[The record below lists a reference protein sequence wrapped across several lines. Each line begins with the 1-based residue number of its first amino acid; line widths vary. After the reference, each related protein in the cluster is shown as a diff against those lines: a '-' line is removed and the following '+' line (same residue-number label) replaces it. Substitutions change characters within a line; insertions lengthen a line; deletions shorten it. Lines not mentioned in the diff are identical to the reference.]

1 MNRATRISVCILCAA
16 VAGALLFRLPRLNER
31 PMHPD
36 EAVQAAKTCRLYE
49 TGDYRYDPHE
59 HHGPS
64 LYYLALP
71 SVRIVGK
78 GNVEEA
84 DDTTFRLVP
93 VLFGAGLVL
102 LVGLMWDGLG
112 RAAALVAALF
122 TAISPAM
129 VYYSRYYIQE
139 TLLVFFT
146 FLALAA
152 GWRYVRSRSVWWAL
166 VAGAAVGLMHATKE
180 TWILSVGAMLV
191 ALGLT
196 VVWSRRTGQEEA
208 PAAPARGVPPTRTRR
223 AIVGWHL
230 AGAVA
235 VAAIVSAIF
244 YSSFFKHPA
253 GVLDSFR
260 AYVTYLTRGGGDSIH
275 VHPWHYYLGVLALA
289 KDGAWGGWSDLPS
302 VLCDAGP
309 IWTEGLILAL
319 AAVGVV
325 AAVTRKGA
333 SGASAGLLRFL
344 AIYTVV
350 LTAVYS
356 VIPYKTPW
364 CALGFLHGMILLAG
378 VGAVALVRW
387 LRCLPL
393 QALGC
398 AVLAVGTV
406 HLGWEAHRTAF
417 RLHSDWRNPYA
428 YAQTYPS
435 MFRLIERVEDLAKV
449 HPDGHR
455 MLVKVISPENYWP
468 VPWYLR
474 QFERV
479 GYWDAP
485 PADADAPVIIASA
498 EIAETL
504 DRRLRN
510 QYQEALF
517 GLRPGAF
524 LVLYVQKDLWKA
536 YLARPAA
543 SAGTQGDATLAEP
556 KALSVAARRSRP
568 AGRIHRLSH
577 RAMGTS
583 FDIFVAGREL
593 SYAQAAAEEA
603 FGELDRLEQELSRFN
618 PASDVSQIN
627 RLARG
632 QSVAVGHATIE
643 CLRTAARIHAETGG
657 AFDATIGRLTAC
669 WKTRSG
675 GARTPTG
682 DDLDPFWGDALS
694 RTGMNLLEI
703 DESRHAVGVKADGVR
718 IDLGGIG
725 KGYALEQMAAI
736 LRDWDIESALVS
748 SGGSTVLALGVPT
761 SSDSP
766 AAGRRGWK
774 VSLGDAS
781 APVGIIG
788 SVRIRGRALSGSAA
802 PPDDRHIIDPRTG
815 RPVTD
820 KLGAWA
826 AAPSAAVADAL
837 STAFMVMSPDEVEAY
852 CKKHRDVSAI
862 LTTVEPGGRHVHQ
875 FGKWEAWQKGGRR

>member
-1 MNRATRISVCILCAA
+1 
-16 VAGALLFRLPRLNER
+16 
-31 PMHPD
+31 
-36 EAVQAAKTCRLYE
+36 
-49 TGDYRYDPHE
+49 
-59 HHGPS
+59 
-64 LYYLALP
+64 
-71 SVRIVGK
+71 
-78 GNVEEA
+78 
-84 DDTTFRLVP
+84 VP

-139 TLLVFFT
+139 MLLVFFT

-191 ALGLT
+191 ALGLAWI
-196 VVWSRRTGQEEA
+196 WSRRTEPSA
-208 PAAPARGVPPTRTRR
+208 PAVHLRRIRGVPPTGTRP
-223 AIVGWHL
+223 AIVVWHL

-235 VAAIVSAIF
+235 AAAIVSALF

-275 VHPWHYYLGVLALA
+275 VHPWHYYLGILALA
-289 KDGAWGGWSDLPS
+289 KDGAWVGWSDLPS
-302 VLCDAGP
+302 VLCGPGP

-325 AAVTRKGA
+325 AAATGKGVRGA
-333 SGASAGLLRFL
+333 SLHLLRFL

-428 YAQTYPS
+428 YAQTYPNV
-435 MFRLIERVEDLAKV
+435 FRLIERVEDLAKV
-449 HPDGHR
+449 HPDGRR

-474 QFERV
+474 RFERV
-479 GYWDAP
+479 GYWNAP
-485 PADADAPVIIASA
+485 PPDADAPVIIASA
-498 EIAETL
+498 EIAEAL

-556 KALSVAARRSRP
+556 KALSVAASRSRP
-568 AGRIHRLSH
+568 AGRIHHLSH
-577 RAMGTS
+577 RAMGTF

-593 SYAQAAAEEA
+593 SYAQAAAQEA

-632 QSVAVGHATIE
+632 RSVAVGHATIE
-643 CLRTAARIHAETGG
+643 CLRTVARIHTETGG
-657 AFDATIGRLTAC
+657 AFDVTIGRLTAC
-669 WKTRSG
+669 WKTNSG
-675 GARTPTG
+675 GVRTPTG
-682 DDLDPFWGDALS
+682 DELDAALS
-694 RTGMNLLEI
+694 CTGMDLLKI
-703 DESRHAVGVKADGVR
+703 DESGHTVGVKADGVR
-718 IDLGGIG
+718 IDLGGVG
-725 KGYALEQMAAI
+725 KGYALDQMAAI
-736 LRDWDIESALVS
+736 LRDWDIEFALIS
-748 SGGSTVLALGVPT
+748 SGGSTALALDAPT
-761 SSDSP
+761 PPDAP
-766 AAGRRGWK
+766 AAGRHGWK

-781 APVGIIG
+781 APVGVIG
-788 SVRIRGRALSGSAA
+788 SVRLRHRALSGSAA
-802 PPDDRHIIDPRTG
+802 PPDNRHIIDPRTG

-837 STAFMVMSPDEVEAY
+837 STAFMAMSPDEVEAY
-852 CKKHRDVSAI
+852 CKKRRDVSAI

-875 FGKWEAWQKGGRR
+875 FGKWEAWQKGDRR